1 MRKTSTYARK
11 LRAQG
16 GPVHTF
22 NGAEWINTINRVR
35 SNSEPPPHAFLGD
48 AEAATRSE
56 VVVRKA
62 MQTLLDCS
70 LPDDPEHE
78 HDVLAHALGV
88 SLIRALQIKPL
99 DNPMLPI
106 LKDGTDALRRA
117 INRYSK
123 GRTWGLDGEGRIAL
137 MEAIDLYA
145 QILHMSSPAQMAKA
159 TQERLAVLL
168 DMREAA

>member
-1 MRKTSTYARK
+1 M
-11 LRAQG
+11 
-16 GPVHTF
+16 HTF
-22 NGAEWINTINRVR
+22 NGAAWMNTINRVR

-48 AEAATRSE
+48 AEAAARSE

-62 MQTLLDCS
+62 LQTLLDCS

-88 SLIRALQIKPL
+88 SVIRALQIKPL

-117 INRYSK
+117 INRYSSDH
-123 GRTWGLDGEGRIAL
+123 TWGLDEEGRIAL

-145 QILHMSSPAQMAKA
+145 HILHMSSPAQMTKA
-159 TQERLAVLL
+159 TQERITVLL
-168 DMREAA
+168 NMRKAA

>member
-1 MRKTSTYARK
+1 MRKTSAYARK
-11 LRAQG
+11 RAHL
-16 GPVHTF
+16 GPMVTF
-22 NGAEWINTINRVR
+22 NGAEWMNTINRVR
-35 SNSEPPPHAFLGD
+35 SNSEAPPHAFLGN
-48 AEAATRSE
+48 AEAAMRSE

-62 MQTLLDCS
+62 LQSLLDCT

-106 LKDGTDALRRA
+106 LKSGTAALKRA
-117 INRYSK
+117 INRYSNARK
-123 GRTWGLDGEGRIAL
+123 WGIDGDGRIAL

-145 QILHMSSPAQMAKA
+145 QILHMSSPAQMDKA
-159 TQERLAVLL
+159 TQERIAVLL
-168 DMREAA
+168 NMRTAA

>member
-11 LRAQG
+11 RAHL
-16 GPVHTF
+16 GPMVTF
-22 NGAEWINTINRVR
+22 NGAEWMNTINRVR
-35 SNSEPPPHAFLGD
+35 SNSEAPPHAFLGN
-48 AEAATRSE
+48 AEAAMRSE

-62 MQTLLDCS
+62 LQTLLDCT

-88 SLIRALQIKPL
+88 SVIRALQIQPL

-106 LKDGTDALRRA
+106 LKSGTDALRRA
-117 INRYSK
+117 INRYANA
-123 GRTWGLDGEGRIAL
+123 RTWGLDGEGRIAL

-145 QILHMSSPAQMAKA
+145 QILHMSSPAQMDKA
-159 TQERLAVLL
+159 TQERIAVLL
-168 DMREAA
+168 NMRNAA

>member
-1 MRKTSTYARK
+1 MRKTSAYARK
-11 LRAQG
+11 RAHL
-16 GPVHTF
+16 GPIVTF
-22 NGAEWINTINRVR
+22 NGAEWMNTINRVR
-35 SNSEPPPHAFLGD
+35 SNSEAPPHAFLGN
-48 AEAATRSE
+48 AEAAMRSE

-62 MQTLLDCS
+62 LQSLLDCT

-106 LKDGTDALRRA
+106 LKSGTAALKRA
-117 INRYSK
+117 INRYSNARK
-123 GRTWGLDGEGRIAL
+123 WGIDGEGRIAL

-145 QILHMSSPAQMAKA
+145 QILHMSSPAQMDKA
-159 TQERLAVLL
+159 TQERIAVLL
-168 DMREAA
+168 NMRTA

>member
-1 MRKTSTYARK
+1 M
-11 LRAQG
+11 
-16 GPVHTF
+16 HTF
-22 NGAEWINTINRVR
+22 NGAEWMNTINRVR

-48 AEAATRSE
+48 TEAAMRSE

-62 MQTLLDCS
+62 LQTLLDCS

-88 SLIRALQIKPL
+88 SVIRALQIKPL

-106 LKDGTDALRRA
+106 LKDGTDALRGA

-145 QILHMSSPAQMAKA
+145 QILHMSSPAQMTKA
-159 TQERLAVLL
+159 TQERIAVLL
-168 DMREAA
+168 NMRNAA

>member
-1 MRKTSTYARK
+1 MRKTTAYARK
-11 LRAQG
+11 RAHL
-16 GPVHTF
+16 GPMVTF

-35 SNSEPPPHAFLGD
+35 SNSEAPPHAFLGN
-48 AEAATRSE
+48 AEAAMRSE

-62 MQTLLDCS
+62 LQTLLDCS